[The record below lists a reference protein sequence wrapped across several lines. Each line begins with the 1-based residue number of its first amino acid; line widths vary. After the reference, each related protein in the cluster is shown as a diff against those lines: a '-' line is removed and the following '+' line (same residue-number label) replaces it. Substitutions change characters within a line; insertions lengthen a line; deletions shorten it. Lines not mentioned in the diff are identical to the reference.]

1 MSPHRPDSVPSRH
14 GPKQIPGSIV
24 VVVVGFLS
32 TCSLVRLSDAVDS
45 SALLSTRHVLVDV
58 RRRNRTDPGLEA
70 RSQTGPHS
78 SIRLHGVRVRVSIAD
93 CHSLDGSRHGRR
105 SVESTVSLCVR
116 TLVIEDG
123 KQTGKRVFTL
133 MDACQE

>member
-1 MSPHRPDSVPSRH
+1 MLF
-14 GPKQIPGSIV
+14 IPNA
-24 VVVVGFLS
+24 
-32 TCSLVRLSDAVDS
+32 LVRLSDAVDS

-93 CHSLDGSRHGRR
+93 CHSLDGSIHGRR
-105 SVESTVSLCVR
+105 SVESTVSVCVSEPSSSR
-116 TLVIEDG
+116 MAS
-123 KQTGKRVFTL
+123 R
-133 MDACQE
+133 QENESSH